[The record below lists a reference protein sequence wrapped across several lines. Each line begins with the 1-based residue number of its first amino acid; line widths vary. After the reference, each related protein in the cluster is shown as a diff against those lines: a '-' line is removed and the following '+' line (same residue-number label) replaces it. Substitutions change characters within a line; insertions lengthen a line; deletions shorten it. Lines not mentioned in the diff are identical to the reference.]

1 MVRRVIWTPLASQ
14 IFHCV
19 LLYYRRKTGS
29 KSFSAKLNEKIQKDI
44 RLLERHPF
52 LGKPTEF
59 DKIRV
64 LSEGNYRIIYQA
76 NEKDI
81 VILMIWDNRQNPNE
95 LDISSLL

>member
-14 IFHCV
+14 IFQCV
-19 LLYYRRKTGS
+19 LLYYYRKTGS
-29 KSFSAKLNEKIQKDI
+29 KTFSAKLNEKIQKDI

-59 DKIRV
+59 DTIRV
-64 LSEGNYRIIYQA
+64 LSEGNYRIIYQV

-81 VILMIWDNRQNPNE
+81 VILMIWDNRQNPDE
-95 LDISSLL
+95 LDISSLF